1 MGRDYSVYRVLRGLF
16 WYLAPFV
23 IIGWL
28 LDMLWP
34 LLTLALAL
42 KLAWHY
48 YFMQRL
54 GRWLWQSRTLLPPK
68 AAGVWT
74 DVYDGIYRTLRRNQF
89 RRRALTTLIKRF
101 RQAAEAMP
109 DAAVVLQ
116 QDGTLT
122 WANKLAQIYFGL
134 QWPND
139 SGIRIT
145 NLIRHPRFVKY
156 FNGGE
161 YGDSVTLRSPAQAAM
176 ELEVRI
182 MPYADNQYLMIARDV
197 TQLRKLER
205 MRKDFVANVSHE
217 LKTPLT
223 VMQGYLEMLDEP
235 DLMPAKQTKKAVADM
250 QAQALRMQNMVSQLL
265 ELSRIESSSPD
276 SFTQRVPMPSI
287 INTVMEEVELLR
299 QASQH
304 EVELHIDTE
313 LQVYGSEE
321 KLRSVVMNLVT
332 NAIKYTPANGH
343 IVVRWKRLRRGA
355 EFSVTDNGPGIP
367 AEHQARLTERFYR
380 VDKDRSSATGG
391 TGLGLSIV
399 KHALEYHRS
408 ELKLVSTPGEGSCF
422 SFVLPPEL
430 ISDPLPAPP
439 ESA

>member
-1 MGRDYSVYRVLRGLF
+1 MGRDYSLYRVVRGLV
-16 WYLAPFV
+16 WYLLPFV

-28 LDMLWP
+28 LGMLWQ
-34 LLTLALAL
+34 LVAAALAI

-54 GRWLWQSRTLLPPK
+54 GHWLWQSRTLLPPK

-156 FNGGE
+156 FNGR
-161 YGDSVTLRSPAQAAM
+161 DFSDAVTLRSPAQAAM
-176 ELEVRI
+176 EIEVRV

-235 DLMPAKQTKKAVADM
+235 ELMPARQTKKAVADM
-250 QAQALRMQNMVSQLL
+250 QAQALRMQNMVNQLL

-276 SFTQRVPMPSI
+276 SFTQRVSVAALV
-287 INTVMEEVELLR
+287 NTVMDEVELLR

-304 EVELHIDTE
+304 QVELHVDAD

-321 KLRSVVMNLVT
+321 KLRTVIMNLVT
-332 NAIKYTPANGH
+332 NAIKYTQEQGH
-343 IVVRWKRLRRGA
+343 IEVHWKRLRRGA
-355 EFSVTDNGPGIP
+355 EFSVVDNGPGIP
-367 AEHQARLTERFYR
+367 VEHQARLTERFYR

-408 ELKLVSTPGEGSCF
+408 ELKLDSAPGTGSRF

-430 ISDPLPAPP
+430 IVDPAPA
-439 ESA
+439 ESAQ